1 MLSLT
6 VGESELQ
13 LRCFEL
19 CARCRLLTCLVN
31 AFNLVTVKECFGF
44 FVIAVVVFM
53 KMFVFCLT
61 NLCNYQDCV
70 IPPIKSNLLT

>member
-31 AFNLVTVKECFGF
+31 AINLVTVKECFR
-44 FVIAVVVFM
+44 FVVVVVFM
-53 KMFVFCLT
+53 KMFVFCLI
-61 NLCNYQDCV
+61 NLYNYQDCA

>member
-44 FVIAVVVFM
+44 FVVVVVM
-53 KMFVFCLT
+53 KMFVFCII
-61 NLCNYQDCV
+61 NLSNYQDCA
-70 IPPIKSNLLT
+70 IPPLKVTY